1 MEGPSLRRYL
11 RLPLVEKIRIRSKKS
26 RFTVRPKHSD
36 LSMGG
41 VFIDGRTLPLG
52 TPVELVIE
60 TRRPIHAKGFVR
72 YIVPGPA
79 RPPGGPARRSP
90 GGVGGG
96 MGIEFTELS
105 ESDLKRLEDLVARIP

>member
-26 RFTVRPKHSD
+26 RFTVRPGHGD

-41 VFIDGRTLPLG
+41 VFIDGRTLPLR

-60 TRRPIHAKGFVR
+60 TRRPIHAKGTVR
-72 YIVPGPA
+72 FLIR
-79 RPPGGPARRSP
+79 RPRR
-90 GGVGGG
+90 G

-105 ESDLKRLEDLVARIP
+105 ESDLKRLEDLVARIPWP